1 MIGHVKFTGCMSH
14 LAVAYIDTIDPY
26 IEAGIYTLKIQVCF
40 WCFGIFLI
48 FKLVYV
54 RSARILLWYIWRIE
68 RNWVTDIGILMA
80 VIAIVLPDSRNWNF
94 VEALS
99 VITCFV
105 KFFLKIINA
114 LIELEFPVSI

>member
-1 MIGHVKFTGCMSH
+1 MSH

-54 RSARILLWYIWRIE
+54 RSARILLWYIWRIK

-94 VEALS
+94 IEALS

-105 KFFLKIINA
+105 NYFFNILNA
-114 LIELEFPVSI
+114 LIKREFPVSI